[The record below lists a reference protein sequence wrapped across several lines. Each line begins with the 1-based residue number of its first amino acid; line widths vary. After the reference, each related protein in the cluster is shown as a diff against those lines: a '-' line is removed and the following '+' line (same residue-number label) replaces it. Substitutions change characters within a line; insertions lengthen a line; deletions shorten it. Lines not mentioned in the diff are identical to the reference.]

1 MICERRVAAP
11 TWLLAKALTD
21 PFFIWKSGKGYK
33 HYNWLLWK
41 VSTAVHVLRG
51 VSMAMRLVGIKQKKC
66 NIIID
71 LARAIKSKALANYI
85 QVS

>member
-1 MICERRVAAP
+1 
-11 TWLLAKALTD
+11 
-21 PFFIWKSGKGYK
+21 
-33 HYNWLLWK
+33 
-41 VSTAVHVLRG
+41 
-51 VSMAMRLVGIKQKKC
+51 MAMRLVGIKQKKC